1 MINKFIDKN
10 MMVIDVGNTNTVIAV
25 INDKGIDKKWR
36 LATLLNRTSDEY
48 IIIFD
53 SFLEGAFDKNDITN
67 IIISSVVPSVVYE
80 LKNCIH
86 SYFNISAKIIGT
98 DVFPDIDILLDRPDE
113 VGADRL
119 VNSLAA
125 FKLYG
130 GNKIIVDFGTAT
142 TFDVVNDKGCYLGGV
157 IAPGVL
163 LSMDALDKATA
174 RLPRISISTPTK
186 VIGDST
192 VSAMKSGVYWGY
204 IGLMEGIVSKIKLE
218 YEKDM
223 DVIATGG
230 LASLFNEDTD
240 QINIIDDDLTLKGIA
255 LTWNSKL
262 SVFNK

>member
-1 MINKFIDKN
+1 MIDKFIDKN
-10 MMVIDVGNTNTVIAV
+10 IMVIDVGNTNTVIAI
-25 INDKGIDKKWR
+25 INGKGIDKKWR
-36 LATLLNRTSDEY
+36 VSTLLNRTSDEY
-48 IIIFD
+48 KIIID
-53 SFLEGAFDKNDITN
+53 SFFVGGLDKKDITN

-80 LKNCIH
+80 LKSCINN
-86 SYFNISAKIIGT
+86 YFKISAKIIGT
-98 DVFPDIDILLDRPDE
+98 DIFPDIDILLDRPDE

-142 TFDVVNDKGCYLGGV
+142 TFDVVNNKGCYLGGV

-174 RLPRISISTPTK
+174 RLPRISISNPTT
-186 VIGDST
+186 VIGKNT

-204 IGLMEGIVSKIKLE
+204 IGLMEGIVSKIKIE
-218 YEKDM
+218 YGNDM
-223 DVIATGG
+223 DVTATGG
-230 LASLFNEDTD
+230 LASLFNLDSD